1 MDSGGSVVKMII
13 AILGWLTK
21 VMKSY
26 YCEGKG
32 LQMYHVLSL
41 IWILSIIGAIIIILI
56 FYEKSFSIQI
66 NVSSVYKQLIQK

>member
-1 MDSGGSVVKMII
+1 MDSNGSVVKMII

-32 LQMYHVLSL
+32 FQIYHVLSL

-56 FYEKSFSIQI
+56 FYEKSFSILI
-66 NVSSVYKQLIQK
+66 NIFSVYKQLIQK